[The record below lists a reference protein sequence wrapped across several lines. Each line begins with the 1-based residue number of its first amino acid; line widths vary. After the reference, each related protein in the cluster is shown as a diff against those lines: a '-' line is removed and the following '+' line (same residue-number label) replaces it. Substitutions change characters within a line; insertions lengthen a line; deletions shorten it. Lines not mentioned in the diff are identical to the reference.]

1 MNSVIASINSL
12 LRFLSLDDLKIKV
25 VKIQQQVF
33 CSEEKELTKDDYFS
47 LCKAASTP
55 RFNKIGLI
63 IQTIAGT
70 GIRIS
75 ELQYITVDAIKKGE
89 VSVCC
94 KGKNRTIFIVRD
106 LQKKLL
112 RYIAEQKITSGYVF
126 ISKNGKPLDR
136 SNIWREMKKLCCEAG
151 VNPQKVFPH
160 NLRHL
165 FARVYYNLEKDI
177 AKLADILGH
186 SSINT
191 TRIYIVSTGSEHR
204 TQMFL
209 LPKEHVP
216 LRLVTVIDRAVKLL
230 RQKNE
235 HYFYIQANREKILI
249 PCSRVLYM
257 EKMLRKTELITSD
270 NRIGTYQIPSE
281 LIENANTANFV
292 QCHRSFYVNLENIYS
307 IGTSEIALLS
317 GEHLP
322 IGSTYSKHLVEQ
334 YENYCACLLNPI

>member
-1 MNSVIASINSL
+1 MTSVKITNQVILEFQTNLKNEEKSGLTIKKYIHDVETFASFLNGREISKELLIEYKRHLQTKGYSPRSVNSVIASINSL

-75 ELQYITVDAIKKGE
+75 ELQFITVDAIRKGE

-126 ISKNGKPLDR
+126 VSKNGKPLDR

-204 TQMFL
+204 TQM
-209 LPKEHVP
+209 ENMN
-216 LRLVTVIDRAVKLL
+216 LV
-230 RQKNE
+230 
-235 HYFYIQANREKILI
+235 
-249 PCSRVLYM
+249 
-257 EKMLRKTELITSD
+257 
-270 NRIGTYQIPSE
+270 
-281 LIENANTANFV
+281 
-292 QCHRSFYVNLENIYS
+292 
-307 IGTSEIALLS
+307 LS
-317 GEHLP
+317 
-322 IGSTYSKHLVEQ
+322 
-334 YENYCACLLNPI
+334 